1 MQKRDGNVKNDKNKF
16 WKKNK
21 GDIKHH
27 GKGYRMKWAMA
38 ALGLMLWTIPVSVLN
53 AAPKSD
59 NTERSGQNLPLS
71 AYYDYLNRME
81 AVRMVDDIT
90 EYGFSIIEDQVFPVQ
105 LETFGEAE
113 LSFVPALEEKL
124 GRLVL
129 FLADENGQILYRTG
143 QLETNQRIRGS
154 VSQPTRGIAAVS
166 FQDVNRDNRK
176 DIVLITTCVN
186 ETGDYAGR
194 PYKIGDVLFQGEKGF
209 YRDYRISDK
218 INRFS
223 MNKSIDYIIA
233 YVRDGKSAEFLYT
246 ANTLEELQEEDF
258 QIIEEQC
265 YYRNFEKLGRLRVVP
280 GTIGIAEYDVFMIY
294 LVDEEGR
301 IVWSCQPMGD
311 YDNLYALKGMAC
323 KDLDGDGMKDL
334 ALLARYSYEDPRGE
348 LVIDHKCTVYYQRTS
363 GFDEDPEFEEYYQCT
378 ETDTMEALVTKI
390 REYWGWKVTND

>member
-1 MQKRDGNVKNDKNKF
+1 M
-16 WKKNK
+16 
-21 GDIKHH
+21 
-27 GKGYRMKWAMA
+27 
-38 ALGLMLWTIPVSVLN
+38 
-53 AAPKSD
+53 
-59 NTERSGQNLPLS
+59 
-71 AYYDYLNRME
+71 
-81 AVRMVDDIT
+81 
-90 EYGFSIIEDQVFPVQ
+90 
-105 LETFGEAE
+105 
-113 LSFVPALEEKL
+113 

-129 FLADENGQILYRTG
+129 FLADESGQILYRTQ

-166 FQDVNRDNRK
+166 FQDVDRDNRK

-186 ETGDYAGR
+186 ETGDYAGQS
-194 PYKIGDVLFQGEKGF
+194 YKVGDVLFQGEKDF

-218 INRFS
+218 VNRFS

-246 ANTLEELQEEDF
+246 AATLEELLEEDF
-258 QIIEEQC
+258 QIIKEQC
-265 YYRNFEKLGRLRVVP
+265 YYRNFEKLGRLQVVP

-301 IVWSCQPMGD
+301 IVWSCQPMGN

-334 ALLARYSYEDPRGE
+334 AVLARYSYESLEGE
-348 LVIDHKCTVYYQRTS
+348 VVIDHRCAVYYQRTS
-363 GFDEDPEFEEYYQCT
+363 GFDEDSEFEEYYQCT